1 MAVGNDGDGRFP
13 LQGNA
18 LQDARAAEALILD
31 ERRQRPNYFDGRFLT
46 AADLTSDQNYLL
58 SRLTD
63 LARTLGKGVSEGLM
77 VRLPDPELPTAGPGS
92 LWISAGWGLTGAG
105 ELVGLPK
112 DRQVDVGAL
121 ARIQELNQRF
131 GLAELPAEPQR
142 TLTGLFV
149 LALRPVEFTDGPIAS
164 YPTGVTGQRQVEDG
178 FIVEATAITLL
189 RYGDGGPGSG
199 EEQRS
204 RVARETFLSGEVRLD
219 ATGVLPLAL
228 VALSR
233 GVVLWVDNWLVRREL
248 GAEAGGSLG
257 LFGASRARRQ
267 AHLQHYRSQL
277 EEVLQQRQRQG
288 RGWQFAAAEHFAL
301 LPPVGPLPREAILLP
316 PGDTNG
322 DSGGEAF
329 QQVYFPPEIEADL
342 VIVPEDELPAVI
354 EESLALPSIDLT
366 LSPAERDAIAVLIL
380 LPVPRARLQSL
391 LNSLARFRKNALRR
405 PLLPAA
411 PGQIS
416 RRRPLEML
424 EWLGPAGFGAPLG
437 DADSTALVSATADAV
452 AADGTGSATGL
463 WREELRGVQQLW
475 FVRRRQFPDR
485 QNVVLLTEARP

>member
-1 MAVGNDGDGRFP
+1 
-13 LQGNA
+13 
-18 LQDARAAEALILD
+18 
-31 ERRQRPNYFDGRFLT
+31 
-46 AADLTSDQNYLL
+46 
-58 SRLTD
+58 
-63 LARTLGKGVSEGLM
+63 
-77 VRLPDPELPTAGPGS
+77 
-92 LWISAGWGLTGAG
+92 
-105 ELVGLPK
+105 
-112 DRQVDVGAL
+112 
-121 ARIQELNQRF
+121 
-131 GLAELPAEPQR
+131 
-142 TLTGLFV
+142 
-149 LALRPVEFTDGPIAS
+149 
-164 YPTGVTGQRQVEDG
+164 
-178 FIVEATAITLL
+178 
-189 RYGDGGPGSG
+189 
-199 EEQRS
+199 
-204 RVARETFLSGEVRLD
+204 
-219 ATGVLPLAL
+219 VLPLAL

>member
-1 MAVGNDGDGRFP
+1 MAVRNDRDDRFP
-13 LQGNA
+13 LQGDA
-18 LQDARAAEALILD
+18 LEEARAAGAVILD

-46 AADLTSDQNYLL
+46 AADLTSDQNYVL

-63 LARTLGKGVSEGLM
+63 LARTLGQGVSDGLM
-77 VRLPDPELPTAGPGS
+77 VLQEPTGGPGA
-92 LWISAGWGLTGAG
+92 LRVTAGWGLTGAG
-105 ELVGLPK
+105 ELVGLPQ
-112 DRQVDVGAL
+112 DRQVDVGDL
-121 ARIQELNQRF
+121 ARIQDLNQRF

-164 YPTGVTGQRQVEDG
+164 YPTGVSGQRQVEDG

-189 RYGDGGPGSG
+189 RYGDGGPGTDA
-199 EEQRS
+199 EQRS
-204 RVARETFLSGEVRLD
+204 RVAREIFLSGEVRLD
-219 ATGVLPLAL
+219 AAGVLPLAL

-267 AHLQHYRSQL
+267 AHLQHYRGRL
-277 EEVLQQRQRQG
+277 EEVRQQRQKER

-301 LPPVGPLPREAILLP
+301 LPPVGPLPPQAILP
-316 PGDTNG
+316 PPADANG
-322 DSGGEAF
+322 ASGGGAF
-329 QQVYFPPEIEADL
+329 QQVFFPPEIEADL
-342 VIVPEDELPAVI
+342 AIVPEDELPAVI
-354 EESLALPSIDLT
+354 EESLALPPIDLT

-380 LPVPRARLQSL
+380 LPVPRARLQTL
-391 LNSLARFRKNALRR
+391 LNRLASFRQNSLRR

-411 PGQIS
+411 PGQLS
-416 RRRPLEML
+416 RRRPLEIL
-424 EWLGPAGFGAPLG
+424 EGLGPAGFGAPLG
-437 DADSTALVSATADAV
+437 DPDNPAPVSG
-452 AADGTGSATGL
+452 AAAAGKGSATGL
-463 WREELRGVQQLW
+463 WQEELMGAQELW